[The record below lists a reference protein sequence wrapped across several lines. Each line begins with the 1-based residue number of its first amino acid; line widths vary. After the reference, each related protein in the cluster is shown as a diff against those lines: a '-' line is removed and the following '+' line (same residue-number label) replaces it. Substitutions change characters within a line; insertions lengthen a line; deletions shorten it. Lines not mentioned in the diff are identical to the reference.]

1 MSSDES
7 SLEFDMFEEMRR
19 TLSHMLIEEG
29 RDPIEA
35 ERISFYVMQGLRD
48 VPKLLNALGRAKKPF
63 TETLGLLKE
72 VLENTSSLDKARALL
87 LGPGDDQVMH

>member
-7 SLEFDMFEEMRR
+7 SMEFDMFEDMRR
-19 TLSHMLIEEG
+19 TLARVLAEEG

-48 VPKLLNALGRAKKPF
+48 VPKLMHALGRSRKP
-63 TETLGLLKE
+63 TAETLALLTE
-72 VLENTSSLDKARALL
+72 VLENASSLDKARAML
-87 LGPGDDQVMH
+87 LGPDDKVVH

>member
-1 MSSDES
+1 MSSDET

-19 TLSHMLIEEG
+19 TLTHMLIEEG

-48 VPKLLNALGRAKKPF
+48 VPKLLNALGRAKKPY
-63 TETLGLLKE
+63 TETLGLLRD
-72 VLENTSSLDKARALL
+72 VLENASSLGRARAML
-87 LGPGDDQVMH
+87 LGLGDDQVVH

>member
-7 SLEFDMFEEMRR
+7 SLEFDMFEDMRR
-19 TLSHMLIEEG
+19 TLTRVLIDEG

-48 VPKLLNALGRAKKPF
+48 VPRLMNALGRGKRTKA
-63 TETLGLLKE
+63 ETLLLLRD
-72 VLENTSSLDKARALL
+72 VLNGVSSLDRARAMLL
-87 LGPGDDQVMH
+87 EPGEQALH